1 MSELA
6 WIAAGRKLIGTIEN
20 TSKTSHNPVVIAMWE
35 SIEKATGKSLDW
47 LFAQGLKNLHNKNDE
62 VAWCGAFVGGVFGQV
77 GLGEKIPKDFYRAS
91 SWAKAGTKLDKPA
104 YGCIAVLSRTGGGH
118 VGFVVGK
125 TKSGRIKLLGG
136 NQSDQINIMDFDPK
150 RITDYRWV
158 STGDAPHDHRYD
170 LPILPAGKLS
180 TNEA

>member
-1 MSELA
+1 MSAKPELMHISRA
-6 WIAAGRKLIGTIEN
+6 RAYIGEYEI
-20 TSKTSHNPVVIAMWE
+20 KGAKHNPAVIALWDAAE
-35 SIEKATGKSLDW
+35 RAAKTNISW
-47 LFAQGLKNLHNKNDE
+47 LFPGGKKNDE
-62 VAWCGAFVGGVFGQV
+62 VAWCGAFVGGVFGQA
-77 GLGEKIPKDFYRAS
+77 GLGEKIPKEFYRAS
-91 SWAKAGTKLDKPA
+91 SWGKAGTKLAKPA
-104 YGCIAVLSRTGGGH
+104 YGCVAVLDRAGGGH

-136 NQSDQINIMDFDPK
+136 NQSDQVNIMDFDPK